1 MIAILAFIVSL
12 FFLIAGCGKN
22 QSEAPP
28 GGDQTEAVADSTSKT
43 TADTD
48 STVSFLK
55 IDKEYKQAQIVKMF
69 SIEPVTNNATPLMNA
84 SVTQFPN
91 PFNHNETS
99 ALTTIEHQNLKSS
112 SNDLF
117 VNYMTK
123 TNVKL
128 GDQFAAVTPVTKYDI
143 MND

>member
-12 FFLIAGCGKN
+12 FLLIAGCGKN

-28 GGDQTEAVADSTSKT
+28 GGDQTEAVADSTGK
-43 TADTD
+43 AANTD

-55 IDKEYKQAQIVKMF
+55 IDKEYKNSQISQMF
-69 SIEPVTNNATPLMNA
+69 SIEQVMNNATPLSNL
-84 SVTQFPN
+84 SVAYYSN

-99 ALTTIEHQNLKSS
+99 ALTNVKNQNIKSS

-117 VNYMTK
+117 ANYMTK
-123 TNVKL
+123 APAKL
-128 GDQFAAVTPVTKYDI
+128 GDQFVAVTPVTKYDI